1 VKLYLGLDRAE
12 ILLTFSKLL
21 LDVSGSCGKLIFF
34 FSIEYLKF
42 RGFLYF
48 LHAIVFIVL
57 TLENL
62 RFRQKRVAQI
72 HVFP

>member
-1 VKLYLGLDRAE
+1 MKLYLGLDRAE

-42 RGFLYF
+42 RGFPYF
-48 LHAIVFIVL
+48 LHAIVLIQ
-57 TLENL
+57 ENL
-62 RFRQKRVAQI
+62 RFRQKRVVQI